1 MFFARC
7 SPLCYLSFLLRL
19 VIRKIMRRFFYI
31 LLTNYLLFSTLWAG
45 YAQAPLYD
53 LDEDYT
59 HLLRRYELKGKRWD
73 TLWHYSQLPASRQA
87 ILSLL
92 QDSSRFTSAADRFN
106 RHYLQ
111 KDNWDQSDSLAQLYE
126 RKTKQ
131 GFWGQFYRQPA
142 ALYSARVP
150 GFCVVVNPVLDLQVG
165 KDSRLETWTYQNTRG
180 VRLRGTIDRRLS
192 FFTYLTDTQARYPLY
207 VQEYVDR
214 YRALPHEGY
223 FKDGD
228 RPSPT
233 TYDFLTARGYVV
245 FRLLPSVELQ
255 FGHDRNFIGYGK
267 RSLILSDFSA
277 PYTFLKL
284 TTRVWKLQYQNL
296 FAEMV
301 ADVSEADGLRPK
313 KYFAFHRLSTHLN
326 PRLEVG
332 LFESVVFGRQGGFEL
347 HYLNP
352 IIFYRSVEQHV
363 GSPDNAILGG
373 DFRWMALPRLAL
385 YGQVVI
391 DELVVS
397 EVRSGKG
404 WWGNKQAVQ
413 LGLHYVDVL
422 GIDNLDLQAEVNMV
436 RPYTYTQDT
445 LTKAYTHYRQ
455 PLAHPAGANFYELL
469 GALRYQPLPRWRF
482 EGQVFYI
489 VKGEDRRGENWGG
502 NILLDN
508 RTRMQEYGNR
518 LAQGVRSTTTLAEL
532 RASYQPYQ
540 NVFLEAS
547 YLWRQ
552 FSQET
557 GTRSHTSFVSV
568 GLRVNAARRRADF

>member
-1 MFFARC
+1 MKHISLYFW
-7 SPLCYLSFLLRL
+7 LCCWLPALMPS
-19 VIRKIMRRFFYI
+19 
-31 LLTNYLLFSTLWAG
+31 

-59 HLLRRYELKGKRWD
+59 HLLRRYELKGQHWD
-73 TLWHYSQLPASRQA
+73 TLWHYTQLPANRQA
-87 ILSLL
+87 LLALL
-92 QDSSRFTSAADRFN
+92 QDSSRFVSTADRFN
-106 RHYLQ
+106 RRYLQ
-111 KDNWDQSDSLAQLYE
+111 RDNWDQSDSLARLYE
-126 RKTKQ
+126 RKTDKS
-131 GFWGQFYRQPA
+131 FWGHFYRQPA

-150 GFCVVVNPVLDLQVG
+150 GFRLSVNPVLDFQAG
-165 KDSRLETWTYQNTRG
+165 KDSRLNEWTYQNTRG
-180 VRLRGTIDRRLS
+180 VRLRGTIDDRLS

-207 VQEYVDR
+207 VQQYVDAT
-214 YRALPHEGY
+214 RALPHEGY

-233 TYDFLTARGYVV
+233 TYDFLSARGYIA
-245 FRLLPSVELQ
+245 FRLLPSVEVQ

-267 RSLILSDFSA
+267 RSLILSDFAA
-277 PYTFLKL
+277 PYSFLKI
-284 TTRVWKLQYQNL
+284 TTRVWKVQYQNI

-313 KYFAFHRLSTHLN
+313 KYFAFHHLSTYLT

-332 LFESVVFGRQGGFEL
+332 LFESVVFGRQNGFEW

-363 GSPDNAILGG
+363 GSPDNVILGG
-373 DFRWMALPRLAL
+373 DFRWMPLPRLAI

-391 DELVVS
+391 DELIVA

-404 WWGNKQAVQ
+404 WWGNKQALQ
-413 LGLHYVDVL
+413 LGLHYIDAF
-422 GIDNLDLQAEVNMV
+422 GIDNLDLQAEANMV

-469 GALRYQPLPRWRF
+469 GIVRYQPLPRWRL
-482 EGQVFYI
+482 EGQLFYR
-489 VKGEDRRGENWGG
+489 VKGEDGPGENWGG

-508 RTRMQEYGNR
+508 RSRMQEYGNR
-518 LAQGVRSTTTLAEL
+518 LAQGLRTTTALAEL
-532 RASYQPYQ
+532 RATYQAYH
-540 NVFLEAS
+540 NLFVEAS
-547 YLWRQ
+547 YLLR
-552 FSQET
+552 
-557 GTRSHTSFVSV
+557 RSVQQGDAENHTSFVSV
-568 GLRVNAARRRADF
+568 GLRLNAARRRAEF

>member
-1 MFFARC
+1 MTQLIRIFLAGC
-7 SPLCYLSFLLRL
+7 LLSGTLLP
-19 VIRKIMRRFFYI
+19 
-31 LLTNYLLFSTLWAG
+31 S

-87 ILSLL
+87 VLGLL
-92 QDSSRFTSAADRFN
+92 RDSSRFSSTADRFN

-111 KDNWDQSDSLAQLYE
+111 RDNWDQSDSLARLYE
-126 RKTKQ
+126 RKTAQ
-131 GFWGQFYRQPA
+131 GFWGHFYRQPA
-142 ALYSARVP
+142 ALYSAHVP
-150 GFCVVVNPVLDLQVG
+150 GFRLAVNPVLDFQAG
-165 KDSRLETWTYQNTRG
+165 KDSRLEAWTYQNTRG
-180 VRLRGTIDRRLS
+180 VRLRGSINDRLS

-207 VQEYVDR
+207 VQQYVDAT
-214 YRALPHEGY
+214 RALPHEGY

-233 TYDFLTARGYVV
+233 TYDFLSARGYVA
-245 FRLLPSVELQ
+245 FRLLPSVEMQ

-267 RSLILSDFSA
+267 RSLILSDFAA
-277 PYTFLKL
+277 PYTFLKI

-313 KYFAFHRLSTHLN
+313 KYFAFHHLSAYLT
-326 PRLEVG
+326 PRLEIG

-363 GSPDNAILGG
+363 GSPDNVILGG

-404 WWGNKQAVQ
+404 WWGNKQALQ
-413 LGLHYVDVL
+413 LGLHYVDAF
-422 GIDNLDLQAEVNMV
+422 GIDNLDLQGEVNMV

-469 GALRYQPLPRWRF
+469 GVVRYQPLPRWRF
-482 EGQVFYI
+482 EGQWFYI
-489 VKGEDRRGENWGG
+489 VKGEDRPGENWGG

-508 RTRMQEYGNR
+508 RSRVQDYGNH
-518 LAQGVRSTTTLAEL
+518 LAQGVRTTTALAEL
-532 RASYQPYQ
+532 RASCQVYH

-552 FSQET
+552 VKQDT
-557 GTRSHTSFVSV
+557 GTRTNTSFVSV
-568 GLRVNAARRRADF
+568 GLRMNAARRRAEF